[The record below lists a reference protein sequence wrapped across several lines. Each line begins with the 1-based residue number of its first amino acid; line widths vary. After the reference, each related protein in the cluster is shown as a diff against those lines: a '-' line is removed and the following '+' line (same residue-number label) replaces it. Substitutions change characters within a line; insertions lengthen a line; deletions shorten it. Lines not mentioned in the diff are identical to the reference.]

1 MTEAGQQRGVATHAW
16 RLWTPEEA
24 IEAVKDLVAAGL
36 KKAGLRMCCE
46 RAAGL
51 VEVLATEMD
60 VFLAVRRRLWRAEAR
75 DICDLLWCSN
85 ANLLLNTMTPHRM
98 LYQQP
103 LARPL
108 RSQRDYP
115 KSCRL
120 DLTSLKWCNLTNHLR
135 DLSSTLCFLYSNCSQ
150 ILLSHLCIFPD

>member
-75 DICDLLWCSN
+75 DICELVMVFGCESTAEHNDASSN
-85 ANLLLNTMTPHRM
+85 ALSAAP
-98 LYQQP
+98 
-103 LARPL
+103 
-108 RSQRDYP
+108 RSAP
-115 KSCRL
+115 PFSKRL
-120 DLTSLKWCNLTNHLR
+120 PEIMPS
-135 DLSSTLCFLYSNCSQ
+135 
-150 ILLSHLCIFPD
+150 